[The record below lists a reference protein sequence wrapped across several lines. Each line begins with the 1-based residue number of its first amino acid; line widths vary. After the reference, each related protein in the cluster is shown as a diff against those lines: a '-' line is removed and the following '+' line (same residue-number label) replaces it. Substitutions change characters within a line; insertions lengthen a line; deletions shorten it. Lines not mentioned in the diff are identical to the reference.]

1 MLLRWLVGV
10 AMIGVMTSDVGA
22 QELTFGGQI
31 RPRTEF
37 RNPVGDGHDVF
48 TSMRARLNITAALDQ
63 DVNVFIQLQDV
74 RLWGEESDTF
84 TDYNADNFDFHQA
97 YMDIKD
103 MGDSAISLRIG
114 RQAIGLG
121 GQRIIGA
128 VEWAQQGRAFDGVL
142 ATVKTQWG
150 KVQGVGVRLS
160 DTTAEGINGNAYLAA
175 LYATAS
181 GTNTSAD
188 FYGIYHHV
196 SPEASNAGISD
207 NTRLWTLGARI
218 YGEKSNWT
226 YRAEGSFQTGERR
239 GPNGSAFMF
248 GGRLGTTLGKGNLTL
263 WYDYLSGDGNFK
275 DSKWK
280 SFDTLFATNHKY
292 YGFAD
297 LFLNIPVHTQNRGLQ
312 DFALKVSVPL
322 DDEEQWR
329 LAADAHV
336 FFLAQKI
343 DLDSGHLADEL
354 DLTLSYQYSD
364 HVTFMGGYTIAMA
377 RDAIKALGR
386 LNEDMHWA
394 YVLTNVSF

>member
-1 MLLRWLVGV
+1 MLLRWLVGIAIMV
-10 AMIGVMTSDVGA
+10 VMASGVGA
-22 QELTFGGQI
+22 QELTVGGQI

-37 RNPVGDGHDVF
+37 RNPVGNGHDVF
-48 TSMRARLNITAALDQ
+48 TSMRARLNVTAALDQ
-63 DVNVFIQLQDV
+63 DVKVFIQLQDV
-74 RLWGEESDTF
+74 RLWGEETNTF

-103 MGDSAISLRIG
+103 MGGSAISLRIG

-150 KVQGVGVRLS
+150 QVQGVGVRLS
-160 DTTAEGINGNAYLAA
+160 DTTAEGISGNAYLAA

-181 GTNTSAD
+181 GTSTSAD

-196 SPEASNAGISD
+196 SPTGVNRSD

-218 YGEKSNWT
+218 YGEKSNWI

-248 GGRLGTTLGKGNLTL
+248 GGRLGTTLGKSSLTL

-312 DFALKVSVPL
+312 DFALKISVPL

-364 HVTFMGGYTIAMA
+364 HVAFATGYTIAVP

-386 LNEDMHWA
+386 LNENMHWA
-394 YVLTNVSF
+394 YVMSNVSF

>member
-1 MLLRWLVGV
+1 M
-10 AMIGVMTSDVGA
+10 
-22 QELTFGGQI
+22 
-31 RPRTEF
+31 RT
-37 RNPVGDGHDVF
+37 
-48 TSMRARLNITAALDQ
+48 RLNITANLDQ

-74 RLWGEESDTF
+74 RLWGEETNTF

-103 MGDSAISLRIG
+103 MGDTALSLRIG

-128 VEWAQQGRAFDGVL
+128 VEWAQQGRAFDGVI
-142 ATVKTQWG
+142 ATAKPQWGTVK
-150 KVQGVGVRLS
+150 GVGVRLS

-196 SPEASNAGISD
+196 SPKGFNRSD

-248 GGRLGTTLGKGNLTL
+248 GGRLGTTLGNGSLTL
-263 WYDYLSGDGNFK
+263 WYDYLSGDGNEK

-297 LFLNIPVHTQNRGLQ
+297 LFLNIPVHTQNLGLQ
-312 DFALKVSVPL
+312 DFAIKVSVPL
-322 DDEEQWR
+322 DEEEQLR
-329 LAADAHV
+329 LAADGHV
-336 FFLAQKI
+336 FFLAQKGN
-343 DLDSGHLADEL
+343 LESGHLADEL
-354 DLTLSYQYSD
+354 DLTLSYQYSEN
-364 HVTFMGGYTIAMA
+364 VTFVTGYTIALA

-386 LNEDMHWA
+386 LNENMHWA
-394 YVLTNVSF
+394 YVMSNVSF

>member
-1 MLLRWLVGV
+1 MLSRWLVGIAIIV
-10 AMIGVMTSDVGA
+10 VIASGVEATDI
-22 QELTFGGQI
+22 EFGGQI

-37 RNPVGDGHDVF
+37 RDPVGNGYDVF
-48 TSMRARLNITAALDQ
+48 TSMRARLNITANLEQ

-103 MGDSAISLRIG
+103 MGDTALSLRIG

-128 VEWAQQGRAFDGVL
+128 VEWAQQGRTFDGVL
-142 ATVKTQWG
+142 VTVKPQWG
-150 KVQGVGVRLS
+150 TIQGVGVRLS
-160 DTTAEGINGNAYLAA
+160 DTTAKDISGNAYLAA

-181 GTNTSAD
+181 GTSTSAD

-196 SPEASNAGISD
+196 SPEGSNRSD

-218 YGEKSNWT
+218 YGEKANWI

-248 GGRLGTTLGKGNLTL
+248 GGRLGTTLGSGSLTL

-297 LFLNIPVHTQNRGLQ
+297 LFLNIPVHTRDRGLQ
-312 DFALKVSVPL
+312 DFAIKASVPL
-322 DDEEQWR
+322 DEEGRIR
-329 LAADAHV
+329 LAADGHV
-336 FFLAQKI
+336 FFLAQKG
-343 DLDSGHLADEL
+343 DLESGHLADEI
-354 DLTLSYQYSD
+354 DLTLSYQYSEN
-364 HVTFMGGYTIAMA
+364 VTFVAGYTFALA
-377 RDAIKALGR
+377 RDALKALGR

-394 YVLTNVSF
+394 YVMSNVSF

>member
-1 MLLRWLVGV
+1 MLSRWLIGIAIIVVIESGV
-10 AMIGVMTSDVGA
+10 EATDI
-22 QELTFGGQI
+22 EFGGQV

-37 RNPVGDGHDVF
+37 RNPVGNGHDVF
-48 TSMRARLNITAALDQ
+48 TSMRTRLNITANLDQ

-74 RLWGEESDTF
+74 RLWGEESNTF

-103 MGDSAISLRIG
+103 MGGSTLSLRIG

-128 VEWAQQGRAFDGVL
+128 VEWAQQGRAFDGVI
-142 ATVKTQWG
+142 ATAKLQWG
-150 KVQGVGVRLS
+150 TVQGVGVRLS
-160 DTTAEGINGNAYLAA
+160 DTTAKDINGNAYLAA
-175 LYATAS
+175 VYATAT
-181 GTNTSAD
+181 GTSTSAD

-196 SPEASNAGISD
+196 SPKGFNRSD

-218 YGEKSNWT
+218 YGEKANWT

-239 GPNGSAFMF
+239 GPNGAAFMF
-248 GGRLGTTLGKGNLTL
+248 GGRLGTTLGNGSLTL
-263 WYDYLSGDGNFK
+263 WYDYLSGDGNEK

-297 LFLNIPVHTQNRGLQ
+297 LFLNIPVHTQNLGLQ
-312 DFALKVSVPL
+312 DFAIKVSVPL
-322 DDEEQWR
+322 DEEERLR
-329 LAADAHV
+329 LAADGHV
-336 FFLAQKI
+336 FFLAQKGNI
-343 DLDSGHLADEL
+343 ESGHLADEL
-354 DLTLSYQYSD
+354 DLTLSYQYSENVNF
-364 HVTFMGGYTIAMA
+364 VTGYTIALA

-386 LNEDMHWA
+386 LNENMHWA
-394 YVLTNVSF
+394 YVMSNVSF

>member
-1 MLLRWLVGV
+1 MLSRWLVGIAV
-10 AMIGVMTSDVGA
+10 IVVISSGVEATDI
-22 QELTFGGQI
+22 EFGGQV

-37 RNPVGDGHDVF
+37 RDPVGNGYDVF
-48 TSMRARLNITAALDQ
+48 TSMRTRLNITANLEQA
-63 DVNVFIQLQDV
+63 VNVFIQLQDV
-74 RLWGEESDTF
+74 RLWGEETNTF

-97 YMDIKD
+97 YVDIKD
-103 MGDSAISLRIG
+103 MGDTALSLRIG

-128 VEWAQQGRAFDGVL
+128 VEWAQQGRAFDGVIVT
-142 ATVKTQWG
+142 AKPQWG
-150 KVQGVGVRLS
+150 TVQGVGVRLS
-160 DTTAEGINGNAYLAA
+160 DTTAKDIRDNAYLSA

-181 GTNTSAD
+181 GASTSAD

-196 SPEASNAGISD
+196 SPSGSNRSD

-226 YRAEGSFQTGERR
+226 YRVEGSFQTGERR

-248 GGRLGTTLGKGNLTL
+248 GGRLGTTLGNGSLTL
-263 WYDYLSGDGNFK
+263 WYDYLSGDGNAK

-297 LFLNIPVHTQNRGLQ
+297 LFLNIPVHTQNLGLQ
-312 DFALKVSVPL
+312 DFAIKVSVPL
-322 DDEEQWR
+322 DEEEQWR

-364 HVTFMGGYTIAMA
+364 NVTFMGGYTIALA

-394 YVLTNVSF
+394 YVMSNVSF

>member
-1 MLLRWLVGV
+1 MLSRWLVGIAIIV
-10 AMIGVMTSDVGA
+10 VIASGVEATDI
-22 QELTFGGQI
+22 EFGGQI

-37 RNPVGDGHDVF
+37 RDPVGNGYDVF
-48 TSMRARLNITAALDQ
+48 TSMRARLNITATLEQ

-103 MGDSAISLRIG
+103 MGDTALSLRIG

-128 VEWAQQGRAFDGVL
+128 VEWAQQGRTFDGVL
-142 ATVKTQWG
+142 VTVKPQWG
-150 KVQGVGVRLS
+150 TIQGVGVRLS
-160 DTTAEGINGNAYLAA
+160 DTTAKDISGNAYLAA

-181 GTNTSAD
+181 GTSTSAD

-196 SPEASNAGISD
+196 SPEGSNRSD

-218 YGEKSNWT
+218 YGEKSNWI

-248 GGRLGTTLGKGNLTL
+248 GGRLGTTLGNGSLTL
-263 WYDYLSGDGNFK
+263 WYDYLSGDSNFK

-297 LFLNIPVHTQNRGLQ
+297 LFLNIPVHTRDRGLQ
-312 DFALKVSVPL
+312 DFAIKASVPL
-322 DDEEQWR
+322 DEEGRIR
-329 LAADAHV
+329 LAADGHV
-336 FFLAQKI
+336 FFLAQKG
-343 DLDSGHLADEL
+343 DLESGHLADEI
-354 DLTLSYQYSD
+354 DLTLSYQYSEN
-364 HVTFMGGYTIAMA
+364 VTFVAGYTFALA
-377 RDAIKALGR
+377 RDALKALGR

-394 YVLTNVSF
+394 YVMSNVSF

>member
-1 MLLRWLVGV
+1 MLSRWLVGIAIIV
-10 AMIGVMTSDVGA
+10 VIASGVEATDI
-22 QELTFGGQI
+22 EFGGQI

-37 RNPVGDGHDVF
+37 RDPVGNGYDVL
-48 TSMRARLNITAALDQ
+48 TSMRARLNITANLEQ

-103 MGDSAISLRIG
+103 MGDTALSLRIG

-128 VEWAQQGRAFDGVL
+128 VEWAQQGRTFDGVL
-142 ATVKTQWG
+142 VTVKPQWG
-150 KVQGVGVRLS
+150 TIQGVGVRLS
-160 DTTAEGINGNAYLAA
+160 DTTAKDISGNAYLAA

-181 GTNTSAD
+181 GTSTSAD

-196 SPEASNAGISD
+196 SPEGSNRSD

-218 YGEKSNWT
+218 YGEKSNWI

-248 GGRLGTTLGKGNLTL
+248 GGRLGTTLGSGSLTL

-297 LFLNIPVHTQNRGLQ
+297 LFLNIPVHTRDRGLQ
-312 DFALKVSVPL
+312 DFAIKASVPL
-322 DDEEQWR
+322 DEEGRIR
-329 LAADAHV
+329 LAADGHV
-336 FFLAQKI
+336 FFLAQKG
-343 DLDSGHLADEL
+343 DLES
-354 DLTLSYQYSD
+354 
-364 HVTFMGGYTIAMA
+364 
-377 RDAIKALGR
+377 
-386 LNEDMHWA
+386 
-394 YVLTNVSF
+394 

>member
-1 MLLRWLVGV
+1 MLLRWLVGIAIMV
-10 AMIGVMTSDVGA
+10 VMASGVGA
-22 QELTFGGQI
+22 QELTVGGQI

-37 RNPVGDGHDVF
+37 RNPVGNGHDVF
-48 TSMRARLNITAALDQ
+48 TSMRARLNVTAALDQ
-63 DVNVFIQLQDV
+63 DVKVFIQLQDV
-74 RLWGEESDTF
+74 RLWGEETNTF

-103 MGDSAISLRIG
+103 MGGSAISLRIG

-150 KVQGVGVRLS
+150 RVQGVGVRLS
-160 DTTAEGINGNAYLAA
+160 DTTAEGISGNAYLAA

-196 SPEASNAGISD
+196 SPTGVNRSD

-218 YGEKSNWT
+218 YSHKSNWT

-248 GGRLGTTLGKGNLTL
+248 GGRLGTTLGKSSLTL

-364 HVTFMGGYTIAMA
+364 HVAFATGYTIAVP

-386 LNEDMHWA
+386 LNENMHWA
-394 YVLTNVSF
+394 YVMSNVSF

>member
-1 MLLRWLVGV
+1 MLSRWLVGIAIIV
-10 AMIGVMTSDVGA
+10 VIASGVEATDI
-22 QELTFGGQI
+22 EFGGQI

-37 RNPVGDGHDVF
+37 RDPVGNGYDVF
-48 TSMRARLNITAALDQ
+48 TSMRARLNITASLEQ

-103 MGDSAISLRIG
+103 MGDTALSLRIG

-128 VEWAQQGRAFDGVL
+128 VEWAQQGRTFDGVL
-142 ATVKTQWG
+142 VTVKPQWG
-150 KVQGVGVRLS
+150 TIQGVGVRLS
-160 DTTAEGINGNAYLAA
+160 DTTAKDISGNAYLAA

-181 GTNTSAD
+181 GTSTSAD

-196 SPEASNAGISD
+196 SPEGSNRSD

-218 YGEKSNWT
+218 YGEKSNWI

-248 GGRLGTTLGKGNLTL
+248 GGRLGTTLGNGSLTL

-297 LFLNIPVHTQNRGLQ
+297 LFLNIPVHTRDRGLQ
-312 DFALKVSVPL
+312 DFAIKASVPL
-322 DDEEQWR
+322 DEEGRIR
-329 LAADAHV
+329 LAADGHV
-336 FFLAQKI
+336 FFLAQKG
-343 DLDSGHLADEL
+343 DLESGHLADEI
-354 DLTLSYQYSD
+354 DLTLSYQYSEN
-364 HVTFMGGYTIAMA
+364 VTFAAGYTFALA
-377 RDAIKALGR
+377 RDALKALGR

-394 YVLTNVSF
+394 YVMSNVSF

>member
-1 MLLRWLVGV
+1 MLSRWLVGIAIIV
-10 AMIGVMTSDVGA
+10 VIASGVEATDI
-22 QELTFGGQI
+22 EFGGQI

-37 RNPVGDGHDVF
+37 RDPVGNGYDVF
-48 TSMRARLNITAALDQ
+48 TSMRARLNITASLEQ

-103 MGDSAISLRIG
+103 MGDTALSLRIG

-128 VEWAQQGRAFDGVL
+128 VEWAQQGRTFDGVL
-142 ATVKTQWG
+142 VTVKPQWG
-150 KVQGVGVRLS
+150 TIQGVGVRLS
-160 DTTAEGINGNAYLAA
+160 DTTAKDISGNAYLAA

-181 GTNTSAD
+181 GTSTSAD

-196 SPEASNAGISD
+196 SPEGSNRSD
-207 NTRLWTLGARI
+207 NTRLWTFGARI
-218 YGEKSNWT
+218 YGEKSNWI
-226 YRAEGSFQTGERR
+226 YRTEGSFQTGERR

-248 GGRLGTTLGKGNLTL
+248 GGRLGTTLGNGSLTL

-297 LFLNIPVHTQNRGLQ
+297 LFLNIPVHTRDRGLQ
-312 DFALKVSVPL
+312 DFAIKASVPL
-322 DDEEQWR
+322 DGEEQIR
-329 LAADAHV
+329 LAADGHV
-336 FFLAQKI
+336 FFLAQKG
-343 DLDSGHLADEL
+343 DLESGHLADEI
-354 DLTLSYQYSD
+354 DLTLSYQYSEN
-364 HVTFMGGYTIAMA
+364 VTFVAGYTFAIA

-386 LNEDMHWA
+386 LNEDMHWT
-394 YVLTNVSF
+394 YVMSNVSF

>member
-1 MLLRWLVGV
+1 MLLRWLVGIAIIV
-10 AMIGVMTSDVGA
+10 VIASGVEATDI
-22 QELTFGGQI
+22 EFGGQI

-37 RNPVGDGHDVF
+37 RDPVGNGHDVF
-48 TSMRARLNITAALDQ
+48 TSMRARLNITANLEQ

-74 RLWGEESDTF
+74 RLWGEETNTF

-97 YMDIKD
+97 YVDIKD
-103 MGDSAISLRIG
+103 MGDTALSLRIG

-128 VEWAQQGRAFDGVL
+128 VEWAQQGRAFDGVIVT
-142 ATVKTQWG
+142 AKPQWG
-150 KVQGVGVRLS
+150 TVQGVGVRLS
-160 DTTAEGINGNAYLAA
+160 DTTAKDIRDNAYLSA

-181 GTNTSAD
+181 GASTSAD

-196 SPEASNAGISD
+196 SPKGSNRSD

-218 YGEKSNWT
+218 YGEKANWT

-248 GGRLGTTLGKGNLTL
+248 GGRLGTTLGKGSLTL
-263 WYDYLSGDGNFK
+263 WYDYLSGDGNAK

-297 LFLNIPVHTQNRGLQ
+297 LFLNIPVHTQNLGLQ
-312 DFALKVSVPL
+312 DFAIKVSVPL
-322 DDEEQWR
+322 DEEEQLR
-329 LAADAHV
+329 LAADGHV
-336 FFLAQKI
+336 FFLAQKGNME
-343 DLDSGHLADEL
+343 SGHLADEL
-354 DLTLSYQYSD
+354 DLTLSYQYSEN
-364 HVTFMGGYTIAMA
+364 VTFVTGYTIALA

-394 YVLTNVSF
+394 YVMSNVSF